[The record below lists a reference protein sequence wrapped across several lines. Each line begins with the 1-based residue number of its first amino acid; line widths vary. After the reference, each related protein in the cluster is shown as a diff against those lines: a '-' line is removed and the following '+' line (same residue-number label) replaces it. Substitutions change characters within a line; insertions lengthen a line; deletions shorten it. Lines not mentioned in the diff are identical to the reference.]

1 MASAGAGRVIPETEL
16 NADRLCSEIFSLLD
30 QPREMEK
37 MMTAAR
43 SLATPNAARDIVNL
57 IEEVAPRG
65 TVARGSPAR
74 STPVTG
80 ADQTIRAGSADLG
93 TRGKP

>member
-1 MASAGAGRVIPETEL
+1 
-16 NADRLCSEIFSLLD
+16 CSEIFSLLD

-65 TVARGSPAR
+65 TIERGTPARGTPAR

-93 TRGKP
+93 TRGKS

>member
-1 MASAGAGRVIPETEL
+1 
-16 NADRLCSEIFSLLD
+16 
-30 QPREMEK
+30 MEK

-57 IEEVAPRG
+57 IEEVAPRDLA
-65 TVARGSPAR
+65 TR